1 MIIFEPED
9 VAIYMHNL
17 VLVSFSGDLHF
28 KFWQIQF
35 TMYVLIK
42 VEY

>member
-1 MIIFEPED
+1 MIIFEQED

-17 VLVSFSGDLHF
+17 VLISFPGDLHF
-28 KFWQIQF
+28 NFFQIQF
-35 TMYVLIK
+35 AMYILIK